1 MDPEE
6 DDFIPDDFV
15 ADEPTGGPRRAR
27 RIVMGEGGS
36 EEGARVETGR
46 LFDDSEPLPDA
57 PPDRIKGAPSGHTA
71 QQAEW
76 WRRRE
81 EDRDLAQ
88 SSLGG
93 DTARTI
99 LGLIPGV
106 RSVDPQVAEAPARM
120 TRRARRMGEEW
131 VDTTAGGLRGAFSDV
146 EQIAPD
152 AGEHSPALD
161 VVAAPFSRDAMRR
174 TAARGAGALAD
185 MVPADIGNRP
195 PDQSAGLDRRAEA
208 FPAGM
213 AEAVTLGNADEAA
226 GMLTSDANPESYR
239 TARDRAQARRLDA
252 QQQSPSLY
260 AGGEAAGTAAL
271 MALPTPAGGAGRVAM
286 GAGLGALAGSGYSEA
301 DAGTADHARDTALGA
316 LVGGGSAGL
325 AEGAAQVLNPRATGG
340 MASRL
345 ERSADRSQR
354 VADQARLE
362 ASGVWGGRA
371 MRAADELPGGQE
383 RLAADLRRLQIG
395 QRGDFSIP
403 RMQRAAED
411 AETLRRASGSSLGSL
426 VDTADASGAR
436 VSTAGVQ
443 SRVEQLAQE
452 LDRLPVGGRQAAQQ
466 LREIAGDLAT
476 AGDLSPRDAW
486 AQRQLLD
493 DMIGGYQRDPNMA
506 ALSGRLSAVRR
517 ALSDELGGAM
527 ASAGL
532 GPQWA
537 HGSRDYQL
545 GAFMRDHGRGA
556 DRLSVGGGMGGA
568 AGAGQLAAQAVTQGP
583 GAIALSVPQQML
595 ERHIAQET
603 RMAFPGVRARAGE
616 ASAGAQR
623 SAAGFARSLSS
634 TSRGPEA
641 TAARRI
647 LGLVGRGGATQAR
660 GASEPSGDLVTRMLR
675 ESPEALGEYA
685 QHFEAAQGDPQEIAR
700 IHYTLSQQ
708 DPEYRA
714 TIERA
719 RQER

>member
-15 ADEPTGGPRRAR
+15 ADEPTEGPRRAR

-46 LFDDSEPLPDA
+46 MFDASEPLPDA
-57 PPDRIKGAPSGHTA
+57 PPDRVKGPASGPTP

-81 EDRDLAQ
+81 EDRDLA
-88 SSLGG
+88 STSLGG
-93 DTARTI
+93 DAARTI
-99 LGLIPGV
+99 LGLIPGA
-106 RSVDPQVAEAPARM
+106 RSIDPGVAEAPARL
-120 TRRARRMGEEW
+120 TRRGRRMGEEW
-131 VDTTAGGLRGAFSDV
+131 VDAATIADR
-146 EQIAPD
+146 APD
-152 AGEHSPALD
+152 QA
-161 VVAAPFSRDAMRR
+161 
-174 TAARGAGALAD
+174 
-185 MVPADIGNRP
+185 
-195 PDQSAGLDRRAEA
+195 AGLDRRAEA

-213 AEAVTLGNADEAA
+213 AEMLTLENSDELS

-239 TARDRAQARRLDA
+239 VARDAARERRLDA
-252 QQQSPSLY
+252 QRQAPSLY

-271 MALPTPAGGAGRVAM
+271 MALPSPASGAGRIAM
-286 GAGLGALAGSGYSEA
+286 GAGMGALAGSGSSEA
-301 DAGTADHARDTALGA
+301 DAGTMDHARDTALGA

-325 AEGAAQVLNPRATGG
+325 AEGASQVLNPRATGG
-340 MASRL
+340 VASRL
-345 ERSADRSQR
+345 ERSADRTQR

-383 RLAADLRRLQIG
+383 RLAADLRRMQIG

-426 VDTADASGAR
+426 VDTADQQGAR
-436 VSTAGVQ
+436 VSTASVQ

-466 LREIAGDLAT
+466 LREIAGDLAS

-537 HGSRDYQL
+537 HGSRDYQV

-568 AGAGQLAAQAVTQGP
+568 QAAGDLVAQAVTSGSPMQM
-583 GAIALSVPQQML
+583 AAAVPQQML
-595 ERHIAQET
+595 GRHISQET
-603 RMAFPGVRARAGE
+603 RMAFPGVRARVGE
-616 ASAGAQR
+616 ASAAGQR
-623 SAAGFARSLSS
+623 SAAGLARSLSS

-641 TAARRI
+641 SAARRI

-660 GASEPSGDLVTRMLR
+660 GVSEPSGDLVTRMLR
-675 ESPEALGEYA
+675 EQPDALGEYA